1 MPESVPVV
9 ASVRDT
15 QNKALIDVPLPSA
28 NQVVYARP
36 IQTVAPNIG
45 GPGQS
50 AIFSP
55 RELEYDTDESRPLL
69 QPSTAPFKNLPIY
82 GQAEPAQSMS
92 IFAPQNGDHMWPV
105 PMRRFASIGW
115 QEIVLPDGS
124 RYFSNSTLH
133 VVTDI
138 DLRNSERLDAVT
150 AFLEGRDMDILPPQ
164 GWELWL
170 RDAGESTTT
179 FIPAKAWVHH
189 GMRMVLFERPSSDP
203 GEVIHKDVDK
213 TDMEYQYWS
222 YMVSHPAHA
231 LLPSASV
238 SEAIDVLTWSYT
250 DRLLP
255 SSHPA
260 PPPFS
265 QEECQQLITLL
276 RSFNHV
282 SAQTVSVVR
291 TRAVSKVLLR
301 IAAWRQGRPLSDAVH
316 QDPRPPTRVPFRR
329 TAGDFIVSLF
339 CLGLP
344 YLFLERSHHQRFDA
358 EGGIRS
364 IAGPMLVVGGFACL
378 IAAIILSA
386 SVTFITLP
394 GMDDVSRI
402 AGFLAILLSASSL
415 VSAVIALFRY
425 KSDIE
430 HPVAYPR
437 GEGLILLSRRSVL
450 LSLPLVFL
458 LYAIAAF
465 ITGIAL
471 YAFRGLT
478 TTASGRHFEDFT
490 QWAVIGTFGGLACVL
505 LTTQLLI
512 H

>member
-1 MPESVPVV
+1 
-9 ASVRDT
+9 
-15 QNKALIDVPLPSA
+15 
-28 NQVVYARP
+28 
-36 IQTVAPNIG
+36 
-45 GPGQS
+45 
-50 AIFSP
+50 
-55 RELEYDTDESRPLL
+55 
-69 QPSTAPFKNLPIY
+69 
-82 GQAEPAQSMS
+82 
-92 IFAPQNGDHMWPV
+92 MWPV

-115 QEIVLPDGS
+115 QELVLPDGF

-138 DLRNSERLDAVT
+138 DLRNSERLDVVT
-150 AFLEGRDMDILPPQ
+150 AFLEGRDTNVLPPQ

-189 GMRMVLFERPSSDP
+189 GARMVSFELPSSDP

-213 TDMEYQYWS
+213 SDMEYQYWS
-222 YMVSHPAHA
+222 YMVSHPAHV
-231 LLPSASV
+231 LLPPASV

-301 IAAWRQGRPLSDAVH
+301 IAAWRQGRPLGDAIH
-316 QDPRPPTRVPFRR
+316 QDSRDNAPPTRVPFRR
-329 TAGDFIVSLF
+329 TAGDFIVSLL

-358 EGGIRS
+358 EGGVRS

-402 AGFLAILLSASSL
+402 AGFIAIFLSASSL

-478 TTASGRHFEDFT
+478 TTVNGRQFGDLT
-490 QWAVIGTFGGLACVL
+490 QWAVIGTFGGFACIL
-505 LTTQLLI
+505 LTSQLLI

>member
-1 MPESVPVV
+1 
-9 ASVRDT
+9 
-15 QNKALIDVPLPSA
+15 
-28 NQVVYARP
+28 
-36 IQTVAPNIG
+36 
-45 GPGQS
+45 
-50 AIFSP
+50 
-55 RELEYDTDESRPLL
+55 
-69 QPSTAPFKNLPIY
+69 
-82 GQAEPAQSMS
+82 
-92 IFAPQNGDHMWPV
+92 
-105 PMRRFASIGW
+105 MRRFTSIGW
-115 QEIVLPDGS
+115 QEMVLPDGS
-124 RYFSNSTLH
+124 GYFSNSNLH
-133 VVTDI
+133 VITDI
-138 DLRNSERLDAVT
+138 DLRHSERLDAVMT
-150 AFLEGRDMDILPPQ
+150 FLEGRDMDILPPQ

-170 RDAGESTTT
+170 RDAGESTIT

-189 GMRMVLFERPSSDP
+189 GTRMVLFERPSSDP
-203 GEVIHKDVDK
+203 GEVIHKDVDSRP
-213 TDMEYQYWS
+213 DMEYQYWS

-231 LLPSASV
+231 LLPPTSV

-250 DRLLP
+250 GELFMSPILHYRLLP
-255 SSHPA
+255 SSHPR

-265 QEECQQLITLL
+265 QDECQQLITLL

-301 IAAWRQGRPLSDAVH
+301 IAAWRQGRPLDDAIH
-316 QDPRPPTRVPFRR
+316 QDTRGNSNAHLARIPFRR
-329 TAGDFIVSLF
+329 TAGDFVVSLF

-358 EGGIRS
+358 EGGVRN

-394 GMDDVSRI
+394 GIDDVSRI
-402 AGFLAILLSASSL
+402 SGFLAILLSASSL
-415 VSAVIALFRY
+415 ISAVIALFRY

-437 GEGLILLSRRSVL
+437 GEGLVLLSRRSVL

-478 TTASGRHFEDFT
+478 STVGGRQFGDLT
-490 QWAVIGTFGGLACVL
+490 QWVVIGTFGGLACIL
-505 LTTQLLI
+505 FTSQLLI

>member
-1 MPESVPVV
+1 
-9 ASVRDT
+9 
-15 QNKALIDVPLPSA
+15 
-28 NQVVYARP
+28 
-36 IQTVAPNIG
+36 
-45 GPGQS
+45 
-50 AIFSP
+50 
-55 RELEYDTDESRPLL
+55 
-69 QPSTAPFKNLPIY
+69 
-82 GQAEPAQSMS
+82 MS

-115 QEIVLPDGS
+115 QENVLPDGS

-138 DLRNSERLDAVT
+138 DLRNSERLDAVM
-150 AFLEGRDMDILPPQ
+150 AFLEGHDMDILPPQ

-179 FIPAKAWVHH
+179 LIPAKAWVHH
-189 GMRMVLFERPSSDP
+189 GTRMVLFDRPSSDP
-203 GEVIHKDVDK
+203 GEVINKVVDK
-213 TDMEYQYWS
+213 SDMEYQYWT
-222 YMVSHPAHA
+222 YMVSHPAHI
-231 LLPSASV
+231 LLSPASV

-255 SSHPA
+255 SAHPS
-260 PPPFS
+260 PPPFT

-282 SAQTVSVVR
+282 SAQTISVVR

-301 IAAWRQGRPLSDAVH
+301 IAAWRQGRPLSDAIH
-316 QDPRPPTRVPFRR
+316 QDPRGNVNAPPTRIPFRR
-329 TAGDFIVSLF
+329 TAGDFVVSLF

-344 YLFLERSHHQRFDA
+344 YLFLERSHHQRFDV
-358 EGGIRS
+358 EGGVRN

-386 SVTFITLP
+386 SVSFITLP
-394 GMDDVSRI
+394 GIDDISRI

-415 VSAVIALFRY
+415 ISAVIALFRY

-437 GEGLILLSRRSVL
+437 GEGLILLTRRSVL

-465 ITGIAL
+465 ITGVAL
-471 YAFRGLT
+471 YAFRGLST
-478 TTASGRHFEDFT
+478 TVNGRHFGDFT
-490 QWAVIGTFGGLACVL
+490 QWAVIGTVGGLACIL
-505 LTTQLLI
+505 WTAQLLI
-512 H
+512 N